1 MPASFLISRPGRHG
15 FLFKALPGFL
25 AINIL
30 LNRLVH
36 DPVGGALTLLGKLLH
51 TFF

>member
-1 MPASFLISRPGRHG
+1 MASCLKLSR
-15 FLFKALPGFL
+15 GFL

-30 LNRLVH
+30 LNRLAH